1 MQNDSGSLLIFCIQ
15 DQALAEKNVGGVKTA
30 CKPHQHHQ
38 WPTKRCAAL
47 EIQMVLAQCILSKWT
62 STEKVLS
69 RWIRKFTVIS
79 INSPWRAHLLSSGY
93 RYETQS
99 YPVYNE
105 LKLQRST
112 CFTNV
117 KLGFVCAFWSYLSL
131 SMVRISLNFHI
142 TQEIMLLNCCC
153 KLSFSLYSPL
163 SKTGIRN

>member
-15 DQALAEKNVGGVKTA
+15 EQALAEKNGGVKTA

-38 WPTKRCAAL
+38 WPTKSCAAL
-47 EIQMVLAQCILSKWT
+47 EIQTVLAQCILSKWT
-62 STEKVLS
+62 STEKVLP

-79 INSPWRAHLLSSGY
+79 INSPWREHLLSSGH

-99 YPVYNE
+99 YPVYKE

-117 KLGFVCAFWSYLSL
+117 KLRFVCDSWSNLSQ

-142 TQEIMLLNCCC
+142 TEEIMPLNYCC

-163 SKTGIRN
+163 SETGIRN